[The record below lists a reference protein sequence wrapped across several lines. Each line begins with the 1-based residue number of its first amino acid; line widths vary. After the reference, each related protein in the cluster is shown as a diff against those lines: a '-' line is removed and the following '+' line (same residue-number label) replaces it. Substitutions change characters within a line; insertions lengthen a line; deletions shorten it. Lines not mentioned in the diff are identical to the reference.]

1 MTVAIQLPQ
10 PDGTL
15 TEHQL
20 REPATWARP
29 AAAITS
35 RKALAACHVAADAF
49 ADNVPGAAA
58 AVDWDATLA
67 FRRHVWSYGLGVAEA
82 MDTAQRGMG
91 LDWPAAQ
98 ELIRRS
104 AAEARQQGAWLAAGA
119 GTDHVAGP
127 LSTLTEV
134 TRAYEQQA
142 EFVESTGA
150 QLIVMASR
158 QLAAI
163 ARGPDDYA
171 LVYGKLLGQVTR
183 PVILHWLGPMFDPAL
198 AGYWGAS
205 DLDLATGALAAIVAE
220 HHDVIDGVKVSLLD
234 ADRERE
240 LRAALPGDVRVYTG
254 DDLSY
259 AELIRGDAAGA
270 SDALLGIFASI
281 APAASAALQA
291 LDRGDLDGYDAAMA
305 PTVPL
310 ARHLFSAP
318 TYYYKTGIAFL
329 AWICGYQDSL
339 TMLGGL
345 QSARSTVHLARAFA
359 LADRAGLIP
368 DPALAAR
375 RMSALLTVGG
385 ITP

>member
-1 MTVAIQLPQ
+1 MTFTVLLPQ
-10 PDGTL
+10 PDGSL
-15 TEHQL
+15 AEHQL
-20 REPATWARP
+20 REPTAWARP
-29 AAAITS
+29 TVPITA
-35 RKALAACHVAADAF
+35 RKALAACHVAADPF

-58 AVDWDATLA
+58 AVDWDATIG
-67 FRRHVWSYGLGVAEA
+67 FRRHVWSFGLGVAEA

-91 LDWPAAQ
+91 LDWPATQ

-104 AAEARQQGAWLAAGA
+104 AAAARQQGAWIAAGA
-119 GTDHVAGP
+119 GTDHVAGT

-134 TRAYEQQA
+134 TRAYEEQA

-171 LVYGKLLGQVTR
+171 LVYGKLLGQVTT

-198 AGYWGAS
+198 TGYWGTS
-205 DLDLATGALAAIVAE
+205 DLDQATETLAGIVTE

-234 ADRERE
+234 ADRERG
-240 LRAALPGDVRVYTG
+240 LRTALPGDVRVYTG
-254 DDLSY
+254 DDFNY
-259 AELIRGDAAGA
+259 AELIRGDSTGA

-291 LDRGDLDGYDAAMA
+291 LDRGDLDGYDAALA

-329 AWICGYQDSL
+329 AWICGYQDSA

-345 QSARSTVHLARAFA
+345 QSARSAVHLGRAFR
-359 LADRAGLIP
+359 LADEAGLIP
-368 DPALAAR
+368 DPELAVR
-375 RMSALLTVGG
+375 RLSALMTVGG

>member
-1 MTVAIQLPQ
+1 VTVTVLLPQ

-15 TEHQL
+15 AEHRL
-20 REPATWARP
+20 REPTAWARP
-29 AAAITS
+29 AAPITA

-58 AVDWDATLA
+58 AVDWDATIA

-91 LDWPAAQ
+91 LDWPATS

-104 AAEARQQGAWLAAGA
+104 AAAARQEGAWIAAGA
-119 GTDHVAGP
+119 GTDHVAGA

-134 TRAYEQQA
+134 TRAYEEQA
-142 EFVESTGA
+142 EFVESAGA

-171 LVYGKLLGQVTR
+171 AVYGKLLGQVTR

-198 AGYWGAS
+198 AGYWGTP
-205 DLDLATGALAAIVAE
+205 DLDRATEILAGIVTE
-220 HHDVIDGVKVSLLD
+220 HHGVIDGVKVSLLD

-254 DDLSY
+254 DDFNY
-259 AELIRGDAAGA
+259 AELIRGDSTGS

-291 LDRGDLDGYDAAMA
+291 LDRGDLDGYDAALA

-318 TYYYKTGIAFL
+318 TYFYKTGIAFL

-345 QSARSTVHLARAFA
+345 QSARSTVHLARAFR
-359 LADRAGLIP
+359 LADEAGLIP
-368 DPALAAR
+368 DPELAVR
-375 RMSALLTVGG
+375 RLSALLTVGG

>member
-1 MTVAIQLPQ
+1 MTVTVLLPQ

-15 TEHQL
+15 AEHQL
-20 REPATWARP
+20 REPTAWARP
-29 AAAITS
+29 AAPITA

-58 AVDWDATLA
+58 AVDWDATIA

-91 LDWPAAQ
+91 LDWPATQ

-104 AAEARQQGAWLAAGA
+104 AAAARQEGGWIAAGA

-134 TRAYEQQA
+134 ARAYAEQA

-198 AGYWGAS
+198 TGYWGTS
-205 DLDLATGALAAIVAE
+205 DLDRATQTLASIVTE

-240 LRAALPGDVRVYTG
+240 LRIGLPDDVRVYTG
-254 DDLSY
+254 DDFNY
-259 AELIRGDAAGA
+259 AELIRGDSTGT

-291 LDRGDLDGYDAAMA
+291 LDRGDLDAYDAALS

-345 QSARSTVHLARAFA
+345 QSARSTVHLARAFR
-359 LADRAGLIP
+359 LADDAGLIP
-368 DPALAAR
+368 DPDLAVR
-375 RMSALLTVGG
+375 RLSALLTVGG